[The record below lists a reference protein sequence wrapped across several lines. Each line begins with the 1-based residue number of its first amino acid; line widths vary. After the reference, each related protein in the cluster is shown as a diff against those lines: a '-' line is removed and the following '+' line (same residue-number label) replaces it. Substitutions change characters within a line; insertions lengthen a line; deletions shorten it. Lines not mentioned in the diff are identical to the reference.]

1 MTEISVGRNM
11 VTLVNVFHVEPEN
24 QQRLI
29 DLLVDATERV
39 MSKQPGYISANIH
52 RGLDGTTVANYA
64 QWRSRQD
71 FEAIF
76 GNPEAIAHMREA
88 EKLAVSFEPHLYEVV
103 FTDLA

>member
-1 MTEISVGRNM
+1 MTQISDGRN
-11 VTLVNVFHVEPEN
+11 VITLINLFHVEPHN
-24 QQRLI
+24 QQPLI
-29 DLLVDATERV
+29 DLLIEATEQV

-76 GNPEAIAHMREA
+76 GNPHAIAHMREA
-88 EKLAVSFEPHLYEVV
+88 EKLAPSFEPHLYEVV
-103 FTDLA
+103 FTDCA